1 MNLRISITMRSAVV
15 TGAGIRAASLSAE
28 AERCGLAFTDFDMQ
42 TRFCFTFHISYYIRY
57 MEGERMA
64 STVKAYKGMGMEGS
78 VAHWY
83 DRTTRKDMPEFKVLA
98 ARIAAMV
105 APAATVLEVAPGP
118 GFLSIEL
125 ARR

>member
-78 VAHWY
+78 VARWY
-83 DRTTRKDMPEFKVLA
+83 DRTTRKDMPEIQQLA
-98 ARIAAMV
+98 ARIAALV
-105 APAATVLEVAPGP
+105 TGAGSGVEIAPG
-118 GFLSIEL
+118 
-125 ARR
+125 